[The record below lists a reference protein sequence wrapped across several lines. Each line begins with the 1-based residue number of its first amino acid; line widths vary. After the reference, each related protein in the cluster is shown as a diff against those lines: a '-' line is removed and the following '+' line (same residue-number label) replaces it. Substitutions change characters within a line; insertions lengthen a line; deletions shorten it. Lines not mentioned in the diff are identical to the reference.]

1 MKLSNQNKGW
11 IVLGSSALVLLGSLF
26 VSDGDYNNHPKLEPF
41 IQEMVTEH
49 KYDEKTLR
57 AILSQAERKDSIL
70 EAIARPAEKTKAWH
84 EYRDIFIT
92 KSRIERGKAF
102 MQEHKETLAAAE
114 AKYGIPKEVITAIIG
129 VETFYGRNKGSYRVI
144 DALSTLAFDY
154 PKRPIFWRELKNY
167 LVLVRKENLDPLAI
181 KGSYAG
187 AMGYGQFIPSSF
199 LSYAVDFDDDGVKD
213 IWDNP
218 KDAIGSVA
226 YYFKR
231 HGWRTGEP
239 VVDRVT
245 LHNHG
250 ADQYANQT
258 LKLTASVQEW
268 RERGVNVPKGVDDQQ
283 DAQLFRYELEEG
295 MDYWLAYKNF
305 YVITR
310 YNHSRLYAMA
320 VYTLSQALVQ

>member
-1 MKLSNQNKGW
+1 MLS
-11 IVLGSSALVLLGSLF
+11 SSLLVLWGSLF
-26 VSDGDYNNHPKLEPF
+26 FTEGDYNNHPKLEPF
-41 IQEMVTEH
+41 IQEMVQDH
-49 KYDEKTLR
+49 QYDEKVLR
-57 AILSQAERKDSIL
+57 AALSHAKKKDSIL

-92 KSRIERGKAF
+92 KKRIERGKAF
-102 MQEHKETLAAAE
+102 MEEHKETLAAAE
-114 AKYGIPKEVITAIIG
+114 AKYGVPKEVITAIIG

-154 PKRPIFWRELKNY
+154 PKRPLFWRELKNY
-167 LVLVRKENLDPLAI
+167 FVLVRNDGLDPLEL

-187 AMGYGQFIPSSF
+187 AMGYGQFIPSSY
-199 LSYAVDFDDDGVKD
+199 LSYAVDFDGDGKKD

-231 HGWRTGEP
+231 YGWKADEP
-239 VVDRVT
+239 VGERVT
-245 LHNHG
+245 LHDFS
-250 ADQYANQT
+250 ADEYANKT
-258 LKLTASVQEW
+258 LKLTAKASEW
-268 RERGVNVPKGVDDQQ
+268 KKRGVNIAVSAQDR
-283 DAQLFRYELEEG
+283 DAQLFRYKLEDQN
-295 MDYWLAYKNF
+295 DYWLAYKNF

-320 VYTLSQALVQ
+320 VHTLSTKLSE

>member
-1 MKLSNQNKGW
+1 VLS
-11 IVLGSSALVLLGSLF
+11 SSVLVLWGSLF
-26 VSDGDYNNHPKLEPF
+26 FSEGDYNDHPKLEPF
-41 IQEMVTEH
+41 IKEMVTEH
-49 KYDEKTLR
+49 QYDEKVLR
-57 AILSQAERKDSIL
+57 AALSHAKRKDSIL

-92 KSRIERGKAF
+92 EKRIKRGKAF
-102 MQEHKETLAAAE
+102 MEKHKETLAAAE
-114 AKYGIPKEVITAIIG
+114 AKYGVPKEIITAIIG
-129 VETFYGRNKGSYRVI
+129 VETFYGGNKGSYRVV

-154 PKRPIFWRELKNY
+154 PKRPLFWRELKNY
-167 LVLVRKENLDPLAI
+167 FVMVRKEGLDPLAV

-199 LSYAVDFDDDGVKD
+199 ISYAVDFDGDGVKD

-231 HGWRTGEP
+231 HGWKPGKP

-245 LHNHG
+245 LHNHE
-250 ADQYANQT
+250 ADKYVNKT
-258 LKLTASVQEW
+258 LKLTATVNEW
-268 RERGVNVPKGVDDQQ
+268 KKRGVNTPKDMDNI
-283 DAQLFRYELEEG
+283 DAQLFRYKLEDSD
-295 MDYWLAYKNF
+295 DYWLAYKNF

-320 VYTLSQALVQ
+320 VYSLSQELNQ